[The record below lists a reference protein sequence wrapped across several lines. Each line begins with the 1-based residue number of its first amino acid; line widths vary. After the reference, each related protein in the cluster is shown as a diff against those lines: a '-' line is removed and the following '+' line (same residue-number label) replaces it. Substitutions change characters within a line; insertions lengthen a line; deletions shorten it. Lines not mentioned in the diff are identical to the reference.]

1 MEQECVETHVV
12 EEELATHLSP
22 SSAPSWKKC
31 PSKPCRTTSALIGDS
46 YITAGQGG
54 EVLDTMPALQVYQ
67 ADVYKDEGA
76 DLTPETVKE
85 LRRATDLV
93 LSHSMAGL
101 VLTERLLWF
110 SCISVRLKLARI

>member
-1 MEQECVETHVV
+1 M
-12 EEELATHLSP
+12 
-22 SSAPSWKKC
+22 
-31 PSKPCRTTSALIGDS
+31 
-46 YITAGQGG
+46 
-54 EVLDTMPALQVYQ
+54 LDTMPALQVYQ

-101 VLTERLLWF
+101 VPTET
-110 SCISVRLKLARI
+110 SVILMYICEVEAG